1 MLMSLPFFLQIDDKR
16 LSAMYHGPEE
26 NSHVSNYRMVLTNF
40 PLTLEQKKWSKAE
53 RENLGKGIKQQ
64 FHQLV
69 VQISVD
75 RIRYYIFDSVFSVP
89 FFYYHASKHMAVRI
103 TRLAL
108 GLILTLIFS
117 SCDMFIL
124 VIGLS

>member
-1 MLMSLPFFLQIDDKR
+1 MKTLHYSYVDVSSFFFLQIDDKR

-53 RENLGKGIKQQ
+53 RENLGKGIRQQ

-75 RIRYYIFDSVFSVP
+75 RFRYYILDSVFSIPP
-89 FFYYHASKHMAVRI
+89 FFIMPQNI
-103 TRLAL
+103 WQLE
-108 GLILTLIFS
+108 
-117 SCDMFIL
+117 
-124 VIGLS
+124 